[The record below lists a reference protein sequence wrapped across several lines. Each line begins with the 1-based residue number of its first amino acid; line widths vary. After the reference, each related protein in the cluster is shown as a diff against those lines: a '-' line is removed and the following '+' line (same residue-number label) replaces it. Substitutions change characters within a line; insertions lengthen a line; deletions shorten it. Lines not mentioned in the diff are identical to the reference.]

1 MNSEQSPVI
10 SDQYLDAMVAF
21 VEAVKRSQKFKK
33 RERIERTLRMS
44 LQKAFREQGR
54 VFLKMLAKF
63 KNRFAEAAQV
73 KWEVGSGKREEKRG
87 GYASS
92 FGDDVFELDESI
104 PPTEWLFVFY
114 ETTKKTFGLFEK
126 PIDAAVQTALWQ
138 GAASMIADG
147 GMNIRF
153 DLKNPRAVKYLNQYG
168 AQQVTKINDTTR
180 DFLQTILKQSADEGW
195 SYDRTAEAIS
205 ERFNEFAIGKPQAHI
220 DSRAHLIAVTETGNA
235 ILEGQMIV
243 ARDLQDAGVEM
254 EKAWSTVGDGKV
266 SDGCRTNEA
275 DGWIALDKPFSSGH
289 MRPLRFPGC
298 RCDLMT
304 RMKK

>member
-1 MNSEQSPVI
+1 MDRKLESGKWKVVSGSVI
-10 SDQYLDAMVAF
+10 EDESLQAYIDFL
-21 VEAVKRSQKFKK
+21 EAVKRSNRMKK
-33 RERIERTLRMS
+33 RERIERALQLS
-44 LQKAFREQGR
+44 LQKAFKEQGR
-54 VFLKMLAKF
+54 VFLRMLAKF

-73 KWEVGSGKREEKRG
+73 GSM
-87 GYASS
+87 
-92 FGDDVFELDESI
+92 FGDDVVQLDESI
-104 PPTEWLFVFY
+104 PPTEWMFVFY
-114 ETTKKTFGLFEK
+114 EAAKRTFGLFEK

-138 GAASMIADG
+138 GAASMIADV
-147 GMNIRF
+147 GMSIRF
-153 DLKNPRAVKYLNQYG
+153 DLKNPRAVKYLDQYG

-205 ERFNEFAIGKPQAHI
+205 ERYQEFSIGKPQAHI

-235 ILEGQMIV
+235 NLEGQMIV
-243 ARDLQDAGVEM
+243 ARDLQDAGIEM
-254 EKAWSTVGDGKV
+254 EKSWSTVGDDKV
-266 SDGCRTNEA
+266 SDGCRANEA
-275 DGWIALDKPFSSGH
+275 DGWIALDHPFSSGH

>member
-1 MNSEQSPVI
+1 MGMDRQLESGKWKVVNGSVI
-10 SDQYLDAMVAF
+10 EDESLQAYINFL
-21 VEAVKRSQKFKK
+21 EAVKRSQKLKK
-33 RERIERTLRMS
+33 RERIERRLELAM
-44 LQKAFREQGR
+44 QKAFREQGR
-54 VFLKMLAKF
+54 VFLRMLAKF

-73 KWEVGSGKREEKRG
+73 GSM
-87 GYASS
+87 
-92 FGDDVFELDESI
+92 FGDDVVQLDESI
-104 PPTEWLFVFY
+104 PPTEWMFVFY
-114 ETTKKTFGLFEK
+114 EAAKRTFGLFEK

-138 GAASMIADG
+138 GAASMIADV
-147 GMNIRF
+147 GMSIRF
-153 DLKNPRAVKYLNQYG
+153 DLKNPRAVKYLDQYG

-235 ILEGQMIV
+235 NLEGQMIV